1 MPLVGVNH
9 GFNGTDLA
17 NESGSENGNEISL
30 QQLLLNLVNSGK
42 DKHVK
47 LASDI
52 LDLNLVQESISD
64 NIGLNGS
71 DKVLTNE
78 NENIEKG
85 IPIDN
90 TTEKNMEW
98 TTVKPKNKRVRS
110 NSNDSEKI
118 NLEITVSPNK
128 KQKSARQNNDV
139 KTTGNGNTNNTR
151 KQGQG
156 HLDQNTKTKS
166 GIRSRDALNKDSVL
180 VAITEIP
187 ENTYFNSI
195 KMENMILNSFPKLKE
210 TGMWTKYRVNKRHQ
224 GKCYVTLPKDHFN
237 ENVSE
242 VIKSPIIAL

>member
-1 MPLVGVNH
+1 MDLTELN
-9 GFNGTDLA
+9 LA
-17 NESGSENGNEISL
+17 NKSGSENGNEISL

-47 LASDI
+47 LASDL

-90 TTEKNMEW
+90 TTETNMEW

-128 KQKSARQNNDV
+128 KQKSARQNN
-139 KTTGNGNTNNTR
+139 
-151 KQGQG
+151 
-156 HLDQNTKTKS
+156 
-166 GIRSRDALNKDSVL
+166 KDSVL

-195 KMENMILNSFPKLKE
+195 KMENMIKRRRKNDGRSFMLV
-210 TGMWTKYRVNKRHQ
+210 GADW
-224 GKCYVTLPKDHFN
+224 
-237 ENVSE
+237 
-242 VIKSPIIAL
+242 

>member
-1 MPLVGVNH
+1 MPLVGANH
-9 GFNGTDLA
+9 GSNGINGTDLA
-17 NESGSENGNEISL
+17 NETGSENGNEISL

-47 LASDI
+47 LASDL

-78 NENIEKG
+78 SESIEKG

-90 TTEKNMEW
+90 TTETNMEW
-98 TTVKPKNKRVRS
+98 TTVKPKNKRVRL

-139 KTTGNGNTNNTR
+139 KTTGNGNTNNTT

-166 GIRSRDALNKDSVL
+166 GIRNRDALNKDSV
-180 VAITEIP
+180 
-187 ENTYFNSI
+187 Y
-195 KMENMILNSFPKLKE
+195 
-210 TGMWTKYRVNKRHQ
+210 W
-224 GKCYVTLPKDHFN
+224 
-237 ENVSE
+237 
-242 VIKSPIIAL
+242 